1 METKIDNNLITRGL
15 RKFSLRIFKCT
26 YIING
31 SHNMLFMYDVPKD
44 EYENKFDISVFHFYI
59 EIYKGEIT
67 IYYKPTKKLCSITK
81 DEKGELHF
89 ERNKELDSSLYYKIL
104 FKFLYSCSVAIENNV
119 FIDNDRI
126 GRWAESTM
134 R

>member
-1 METKIDNNLITRGL
+1 MEIKIDNNLITRGL

-31 SHNMLFMYDVPKD
+31 SHNMIYMYDVPKD
-44 EYENKFDISVFHFYI
+44 GYENKFDMSTLHFYI

-67 IYYKPTKKLCSITK
+67 IYYKPLKKLCSITK
-81 DEKGELHF
+81 DEKDELHF
-89 ERNKELDSSLYYKIL
+89 ESNKELDSSLYYSML
-104 FKFLYSCSVAIENNV
+104 FKFLYSCSDAIAINV
-119 FIDNDRI
+119 FTDNDRI
-126 GRWAESTM
+126 GRWASNVM